1 MKRSEENRI
10 CQYCS
15 KFKDRRKTEWYTVF
29 LKSRTFS
36 VLAVLN
42 IKKVYEEKKPFRV
55 IKVGGNYRIIK
66 SSFDKWFNIS

>member
-1 MKRSEENRI
+1 MEQMVYSISEI
-10 CQYCS
+10 
-15 KFKDRRKTEWYTVF
+15 KDILGV
-29 LKSRTFS
+29 SRTK
-36 VLAVLN
+36 AYEY

>member
-1 MKRSEENRI
+1 MERMVYSISEI
-10 CQYCS
+10 
-15 KFKDRRKTEWYTVF
+15 KDILGV
-29 LKSRTFS
+29 SRTK
-36 VLAVLN
+36 AYEY